1 MGFFLGLF
9 VFTFRMLLTNR
20 ELEVRL
26 KIKPWLTLFLCL
38 ALGLLRTPAVLAE
51 AGSVSGTGWKV
62 IRKDGVHWL
71 VAPQGTLFYSKGVN
85 FIDPGKDTPKSREKQ
100 DYYWGNFFPSL
111 EDWRKGTSRQLR
123 EWGFNTRGG
132 WSDASNGLDL
142 PLMVEID
149 LGRLSHFHWFD
160 SFHPDIEM
168 RVAEWAE
175 KLTAPY
181 RGDPRLIGY
190 FTDNEVGW
198 WNSALFKWFMNKG
211 WENHTKR
218 VLWETLHDHY
228 DGDWNRLLV
237 DWVVPED
244 VRSFEDVKRA
254 DIQFKLRPGGEGIR
268 VVNRFMARVAQQYYA
283 LMFRALRKA
292 HPEALVLGDRLP
304 LYYHQDAILAI
315 GDNVD
320 VISTNYNVDVADG
333 WVSPYYFEGLQR
345 LSSKPVLVTEFFF
358 AAMENRSGNRNETAR
373 SKHPKPGHLMTVQT
387 QEERARGVAATVR
400 RFARFPNVVGA
411 HWFQY
416 RDQPFGG
423 REDGEDYNMGL
434 IDTANRPYDEVTEAF
449 RAANADVEIIRSQLA
464 RAEDRRPS
472 GILSPST
479 AEAAVNERVSVLRA
493 ASPPNVSDQSLLDWD
508 KDRTRIPGV
517 QAPEPYVPFGDLH
530 LCWSPEGLYLAI
542 LANTYVDP
550 GFLAYEGEF
559 PESEAFQIHVAVETN
574 HQVHHQTITMLP
586 TPASHEADGFSVK
599 PRLVHSR
606 PGRPPESIP
615 TAGRVQRIHKSL
627 PHMHVE
633 AFLPAASLGVRSLR
647 AGMEL
652 RLNVVMVNYFREF
665 SMSWPGRV
673 PLEQATSPDFMKSV
687 VLKP

>member
-1 MGFFLGLF
+1 MILI
-9 VFTFRMLLTNR
+9 NR
-20 ELEVRL
+20 GLEVRL
-26 KIKPWLTLFLCL
+26 KITPWLTLFLCL
-38 ALGLLRTPAVLAE
+38 GLGFPWTPEVLAE
-51 AGSVSGTGWKV
+51 AGAVSGTRWKV
-62 IRKDGVHWL
+62 IQKDGVHWL
-71 VAPQGTLFYSKGVN
+71 MDPRGDLFYSKGVN
-85 FIDPGKDTPKSREKQ
+85 FIDPGKDTHKSRQKQ

-111 EDWRKGTSRQLR
+111 EDWRKRTSHQLSA
-123 EWGFNTRGG
+123 WGFNTRGG
-132 WSDASNGLDL
+132 WSDPSHDLDL

-160 SFHPDIEM
+160 SFHPDIEA
-168 RVAEWAE
+168 RVVEWAG
-175 KLTAPY
+175 KLTDPY
-181 RGDPRLIGY
+181 RNDPRLIGY

-198 WNSALFKWFMNKG
+198 WSSALFKWFMNKG
-211 WENHTKR
+211 WDNHTKR
-218 VLWETLHDHY
+218 VLWQLLHDQY
-228 DGDWNRLLV
+228 GGDWNRLLA

-244 VRSFEDVKRA
+244 VKSFEDVKRP
-254 DIQFKLRPGGEGIR
+254 DVELKLRPGGEGIR
-268 VVNRFMARVAQQYYA
+268 VVNRFMARVARQYYA

-304 LYYHQDAILAI
+304 LYYHQDAVLAI

-320 VISTNYNVDVADG
+320 VISSNYNVDVADG

-373 SKHPKPGHLMTVQT
+373 NKHPKPGHLMTVQT
-387 QEERARGVAATVR
+387 QEERARGVATTVR

-449 RAANADVEIIRSQLA
+449 RAANADIEIIRSQLA
-464 RAEDRRPS
+464 RTGERRPS

-479 AEAAVNERVSVLRA
+479 AEAAVEERISLHRA

-508 KDRTRIPGV
+508 KERTRIAGV

-530 LCWSPEGLYLAI
+530 LAWSPEGLYLATI
-542 LANTYVDP
+542 ANTHVDP

-559 PESEAFQIHVAVETN
+559 PASEAFQIHVSVEADRKG
-574 HQVHHQTITMLP
+574 HHQTITMIP
-586 TPASHEADGFSVK
+586 SPDPEQADGFSVR
-599 PRLVHSR
+599 PRLVQSR
-606 PGRPPESIP
+606 PGRPIESIP
-615 TAGRVQRIHKSL
+615 TAGRVQRIQKSL

-633 AFLPAASLGVRSLR
+633 AFLPAESLGVPSLR

-652 RLNVVMVNYFREF
+652 RLNIVVVNYFREL

-673 PLEQATSPDFMKSV
+673 PLEQAASPDLMKPV
-687 VLKP
+687 VLKH